1 MSKLKKLAGQTAIYG
16 LPSILGRFL
25 NYLLFPLYTS
35 IFVPAEYGV
44 VNDVYALVAF
54 IAVILPWGMETAYFR
69 FTNKKEYTPDE
80 IFKTSLFFVT
90 LSSVAFILA
99 TIFFTSDLAVAVR
112 YADHPEYVIWMGF
125 TLGFDAL
132 SVIPMAQLRT
142 QQKAFKFAAINFTSI
157 GVNIVLNLFFVW
169 YCITVYRNGGNF
181 ITDAVFNP
189 QIGVGYIFIANLAQ
203 AVVKFVLISPAYKN
217 FSFRINFSLI
227 KELLKYASPLV
238 IAGFAGIINETLDRR
253 LIRIILEPQMGTTN
267 ALAQVGIYGAVYKLA
282 VLITL
287 FTQAF
292 RYAAEPFF
300 FAQDYEGNDRKVYAD
315 VMKWY
320 TIVVTTIFLIV
331 MLYLDLFK
339 VLIRNS
345 DYWEGLSI
353 VPILLFANIF
363 LGWIYNLSVW
373 YKLTHRT
380 IYGAGLA
387 VLGALITIG
396 MNIYLIPILGYAGA
410 AWTTFAAYGIMAL
423 VSYILGNHFFPIPY
437 NLYKILGYSVFA
449 FGLWYISTA
458 MDFDSSIFKYSIH
471 SFLLICFIGFTILL
485 EWKDIKKVVLKSR
498 K

>member
-1 MSKLKKLAGQTAIYG
+1 MSRLKKLAGQTAIYG

-25 NYLLFPLYTS
+25 NYLLFPIYTS

-44 VNDVYALVAF
+44 VNDIYALVAF
-54 IAVILPWGMETAYFR
+54 VAVILPWGMETAYFR
-69 FTNKKEYTPDE
+69 FTNKKEYSPE
-80 IFKTSLFFVT
+80 EVFRTSLFFVSLT
-90 LSSVAFILA
+90 SVLFILA
-99 TIFFTSDLAVAVR
+99 TIFFTSDLAEAVR
-112 YADHPEYVIWMGF
+112 YADHPEYVVWMGF

-132 SVIPMAQLRT
+132 SVIPLAQLRT
-142 QQKAFKFAAINFTSI
+142 QQKALKFAIINFVSI
-157 GVNIVLNLFFVW
+157 GINIGLNLFFVW

-181 ITDAVFNP
+181 ITDAVFDP
-189 QIGVGYIFIANLAQ
+189 AIGVGYIFIANLAQ
-203 AVVKFVLISPAYKN
+203 AIVKFILVTPAYKN
-217 FSFRINFSLI
+217 FSFDINTSLL
-227 KELLKYASPLV
+227 KKLFKYASPLV

-253 LIRIILEPQMGTTN
+253 LIRILLEPQMGTRA

-320 TIVVTTIFLIV
+320 TIVVTTIFLMV

-339 VLIRNS
+339 ILIRNS
-345 DYWEGLSI
+345 EYWVGLSI

-380 IYGAGLA
+380 IFGAGLA
-387 VLGALITIG
+387 IFGAIITIG
-396 MNIYLIPILGYAGA
+396 MNMYLIPQIGYTGA
-410 AWTTFAAYGIMAL
+410 AWTTFSAYGIMAL
-423 VSYILGNHFFPIPY
+423 ASYLLGNHYFPIPY
-437 NLYKILGYSVFA
+437 NVIKILGYSILA
-449 FGLWYISTA
+449 FGLWYFSTWMQLDNEVLHYLA
-458 MDFDSSIFKYSIH
+458 KTIFLIIFLSIIVAW
-471 SFLLICFIGFTILL
+471 
-485 EWKDIKKVVLKSR
+485 EWKDIDRIIKKVKA
-498 K
+498 